1 MPLPVPCWGE
11 GAVYR
16 AVAGLQRAFFDPPT
30 DCRAHWDIEREF
42 SQASK
47 LKAAPAIEYGGDLRH
62 VRYRKGARKGRA
74 MYWCCAQVEPRRERL
89 ASHCLTLAGYEIYQ
103 PLLRE
108 QRRSHGRKITVAPP
122 LFPGYL
128 FVWVVRGWW
137 DARWSPGVVRLIMD
151 GLLPARVPDA
161 VIAEIR
167 GRERNGLVEL
177 PKLRGLTP
185 GTRVRVISG
194 PLREQIGILALLRPH
209 ERVLVL
215 LQLLGGQQRVELAR
229 NAIEAI

>member
-1 MPLPVPCWGE
+1 
-11 GAVYR
+11 
-16 AVAGLQRAFFDPPT
+16 
-30 DCRAHWDIEREF
+30 
-42 SQASK
+42 
-47 LKAAPAIEYGGDLRH
+47 
-62 VRYRKGARKGRA
+62 

-89 ASHCLTLAGYEIYQ
+89 ASHCLGLAGYEIYQ

-108 QRRSHGRKITVAPP
+108 QRRSHGRKIVRTPP

-151 GLLPARVPDA
+151 GLQPARDPDA
-161 VIAEIR
+161 VISEIR

-177 PKLRGLTP
+177 PKPHGLAP
-185 GTRVRVISG
+185 GMRVRVTSG
-194 PLREQIGILALLRPH
+194 PLSEQIGMLAALRPR

-229 NAIEAI
+229 N